1 MTTTPALDT
10 SNAARALHLRERMAD
25 HCVALPGAFNGLVG
39 RAVAQ
44 AGFEGTYISGAAVT
58 ASSGVPDVG
67 IRSLDHFC
75 KIIQEVADCSGLPL
89 IADAD
94 TGFGEQEM
102 VARTVIEYFRHG
114 ASGCHIEDQVFPKR
128 CGHLDGK
135 TLVPVDHFQEKIAA
149 ARRAADQCS
158 DGAFVV
164 CARTDARSTDG
175 MDAAI
180 ERAIAYAE
188 AGADMIF
195 PEGLH
200 AEKEFGDFA
209 EAMKALPGPARGGGP
224 FLLANMTE
232 FGKTPMISR
241 DRFEELGYSC
251 VIFPVTT
258 LRIAMHA
265 VTSVL
270 EAIKRDGSPA
280 SQLEDMQTRA
290 QLYDLL
296 GYTPGE
302 PWDFPSP
309 TAPRPG

>member
-1 MTTTPALDT
+1 MTTTHALDDSST
-10 SNAARALHLRERMAD
+10 ARALRLRELMTD
-25 HCVALPGAFNGLVG
+25 HCVSLPGAFNGLVG

-44 AGFEGTYISGAAVT
+44 TGFEGTYISGAAVT

-102 VARTVIEYFRHG
+102 VSRTVIEYHRHG

-135 TLVPVDHFQEKIAA
+135 TLVPVDHFQEKVAS
-149 ARRAADQCS
+149 ARRASDSCS

-175 MDAAI
+175 LDTAI

-200 AEKEFGDFA
+200 SEHEFGAFA
-209 EAMKALPGPARGGGP
+209 DAMKALPGPAKGGGP

-232 FGKTPMISR
+232 FGKTPTIAR
-241 DRFEELGYSC
+241 ARFEELGYSC

-265 VTSVL
+265 VTGVL

-280 SQLEDMQTRA
+280 SKLEDMQTRA

-309 TAPRPG
+309 TPPSA

>member
-1 MTTTPALDT
+1 MT
-10 SNAARALHLRERMAD
+10 D
-25 HCVALPGAFNGLVG
+25 HCVALPGAFNALVG
-39 RAVAQ
+39 RAVAR

-75 KIIQEVADCSGLPL
+75 RIIQEVADCSGLPL

-102 VARTVIEYFRHG
+102 VGRTAIEYHRHG
-114 ASGCHIEDQVFPKR
+114 ASGMHIEDQVFPKR

-135 TLVPVDHFQEKIAA
+135 SLVPVDHFQEKVAA
-149 ARRAADQCS
+149 ARRASDQCS
-158 DGAFVV
+158 DGAFIV

-175 MDAAI
+175 LDSAI

-200 AEKEFGDFA
+200 SEKEFGDFA
-209 EAMKALPGPARGGGP
+209 DAMKALPGPARGGGP

-232 FGKTPMISR
+232 FGKTPMIAR
-241 DRFEELGYSC
+241 ARFDELGYAC

-258 LRIAMHA
+258 LRIAMQA
-265 VTSVL
+265 VTGVL

-280 SQLEDMQTRA
+280 SQLENMQTRA

-309 TAPRPG
+309 TAPQ